1 MRSPAAPP
9 SQHHEQPL
17 TSSHPP
23 QVSGLQRRFGD
34 GGSPL
39 PPDGMFPLAL
49 SHGPESRRQA
59 AGRSYP
65 KADGSSEKT
74 SQFAMVFD
82 GNPPSAGN
90 GPTP

>member
-1 MRSPAAPP
+1 MSSP
-9 SQHHEQPL
+9 L
-17 TSSHPP
+17 
-23 QVSGLQRRFGD
+23 LQAIRHKCLD
-34 GGSPL
+34 CSGGSVTEVRLCHLTGCSLWPYRMGRN
-39 PPDGMFPLAL
+39 PDAKP
-49 SHGPESRRQA
+49 R
-59 AGRSYP
+59 GRSYP